1 MDNIIYTPELNPVV
15 FYRNDRAVTD
25 EFQTPHFEEFTF
37 GERGKDW
44 LQVGAFKQI
53 WQTDDIIKL
62 QFSSTFDPIIIT
74 LLNSDDVPVITL
86 PALIGLPNIYY
97 PNAFSFEVAMS
108 LAGLLTGCYRLQRT
122 LGSAGPTQ
130 VIEYSDWMYIADE
143 PITDTIFIQ
152 YKHSRFYK
160 DVIFETGIEFGLRVP
175 AWIDYDRQGRKTKQ
189 ELYRDERY
197 NQTIL
202 NSHSAKNTPV
212 YFGDEFGLPADITN
226 IIELALECDSVKL
239 DNKLMCVA
247 DGANIE
253 YIDFEGQ
260 RFRGLHCIMEPG
272 INRSSRIT
280 GVDIDTTKKLSY
292 GIMVDKKV
300 FGDTSNQGS
309 GNTVPVLTV
318 E

>member
-1 MDNIIYTPELNPVV
+1 MDNTIYTPELNPVV
-15 FYRNDRAVTD
+15 FYRADRATTD
-25 EFQTPHFEEFTF
+25 GFQTAHFEDFPF

-44 LQVGAFKQI
+44 LQTGRFKQV
-53 WQTDDIIKL
+53 WQTDDIINL
-62 QFSSTFDPIIIT
+62 QFTSTFDPIIVT
-74 LLNSDDVPVITL
+74 LLNTADEAIITL

-108 LAGLLTGCYRLQRT
+108 LAGVETGCYRLQRT
-122 LGSAGPTQ
+122 LGSAGPSQ
-130 VIEYSDWMYIADE
+130 VIEYSDWMYISSD
-143 PITDTIFIQ
+143 PIEDTILIQ

-175 AWIDYDRQGRKTKQ
+175 AWIDYDRQGRKSKQ

-202 NSHSAKNTPV
+202 NSHSAKNVPV
-212 YFGDEFGLPADITN
+212 YFGDELGISTDIIN
-226 IIELALECDSVKL
+226 IIELALECDSFKL

-247 DGANIE
+247 DGASLE
-253 YIDFEGQ
+253 YIDFESQ
-260 RFRGLHCIMEPG
+260 RFRGMHCIMEPG

-280 GVDIDTTKKLSY
+280 SVDTDTTNKLTY
-292 GIMVDKKV
+292 GIMVDRKV